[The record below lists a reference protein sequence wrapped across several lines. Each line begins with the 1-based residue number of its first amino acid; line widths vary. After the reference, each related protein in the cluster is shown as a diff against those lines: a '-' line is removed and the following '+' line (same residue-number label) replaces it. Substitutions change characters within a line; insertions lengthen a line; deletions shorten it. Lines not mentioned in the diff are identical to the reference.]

1 MLSGTLAA
9 KSIFH
14 NRPQHALL
22 GAVFEVSK
30 DLIIVLIYA
39 LTGIV
44 KAVRFELGKFNTAM
58 LSVNFHKK

>member
-1 MLSGTLAA
+1 MATDREFIMLSGTLAA

-30 DLIIVLIYA
+30 ELIIVLIYA
-39 LTGIV
+39 FTG
-44 KAVRFELGKFNTAM
+44 KVRSQLGLN
-58 LSVNFHKK
+58 